1 MNRRDFLRRTSAAA
15 LFGSVLIEQAWA
27 KNTDFVVAGTSFGKV
42 RGVENR
48 GIKIFKGIP
57 YGASTG
63 GVNRFMPPVDPI
75 GWARVR
81 DALEYGTALPRL
93 FQPHSKMFPLR
104 RSRLRSLRHKTPIR
118 LPVHPSS
125 KLWAGTY
132 YW

>member
-1 MNRRDFLRRTSAAA
+1 MSDSSMNRRDFLRRTSAAA

-75 GWARVR
+75 GWTRVR
-81 DALEYGTALPRL
+81 DALEYG
-93 FQPHSKMFPLR
+93 HSAPQAVPTTFKNVP
-104 RSRLRSLRHKTPIR
+104 SAPK
-118 LPVHPSS
+118 PV
-125 KLWAGTY
+125 AVA
-132 YW
+132 